1 TIREGGN
8 PRFWQNRVESPVRV
22 WRSTA
27 HPNRDSLYSIPSVR
41 PRISPLKIG
50 YMSDYYWGL
59 S

>member
-1 TIREGGN
+1 MAGGN